1 MKLKE
6 KLHKVFLEKEDI
18 ISEWFSGKIASG
30 DYPFYCSFD
39 IRESDHKLAPV
50 DANMFPA
57 GFNNICQADR
67 EAMGELL
74 EKCAEFK
81 KLNLNTIAVFCEE
94 HTNNPYYWD
103 NVKSL
108 IDLFEGQ
115 GFKAFAILPNQD
127 LDINEIE
134 TASGFK
140 VTIHKI
146 KLNDG
151 ETFLTDGTKL
161 DFILS
166 NNDFSSAFDSW
177 ISEVKTPS
185 LPPLYMGWHKRR
197 KHSFFEI
204 YNDLVNEF
212 AEIIDIDPMSLRV
225 ETEKFNEFNIED
237 KESLSVLSKKVSDMK
252 DDLIAKYN
260 DRGFKDEP
268 YFFVKNSY
276 GTYGL
281 GVVEVKK
288 PEDILSWNY
297 KSRKKMKATKGGGH
311 VSSVIIQE
319 GIPTTLSYEGA
330 PGEAVIYL
338 LGCGLAGG
346 FIRTNKRKG
355 DLDSLNAPGA
365 VFQRMC
371 FSDLEF
377 QRENKLLENV
387 YGTIARI
394 GALAL
399 GLEMQKA
406 KAAQA

>member
-1 MKLKE
+1 MKLKD
-6 KLHKVFLEKEDI
+6 KLHKIFIEKEDLVT
-18 ISEWFSGKIASG
+18 SWFSKQIGSE

-50 DANMFPA
+50 DANLFPA
-57 GFNNICQADR
+57 GFNNICQDDR

-74 EKCAEFK
+74 EKCAQFK
-81 KLNLNTIAVFCEE
+81 DLNLNSIAVFCEE

-103 NVKSL
+103 NVRAL
-108 IDLFEGQ
+108 IDLFEAQ
-115 GFKAFAILPNQD
+115 GFKAYAVLPNQNLD
-127 LDINEIE
+127 LSEVD

-140 VTIHKI
+140 VKIHKVKI
-146 KLNDG
+146 ENGD
-151 ETFLTDGTKL
+151 TFLENGTKL

-166 NNDFSSAFDSW
+166 NNDFSSAFESW
-177 ISEVKTPS
+177 ISEVNTPS
-185 LPPLYMGWHKRR
+185 LPPLNMGWHKRR
-197 KHSFFEI
+197 KHSFFKI
-204 YNDLVNEF
+204 YNRLVDDF
-212 AEIIDIDPMSLRV
+212 AKALEIDPLALRV
-225 ETEKFNEFNIED
+225 ETENYADFNIED
-237 KESLSVLSKKVSDMK
+237 KESLAQLSQRVAVFKE
-252 DDLIAKYN
+252 DLKSKYVQK
-260 DRGFKDEP
+260 GFEDEP

-281 GVVEVKK
+281 GVVEVKN

-297 KSRKKMKATKGGGH
+297 KSRKKMKATKGGGQ

-319 GIPTTLSYEGA
+319 GIPTNLTYEGA

-377 QRENKLLENV
+377 QRENKKLENV

-399 GLEMQKA
+399 GLEMQE
-406 KAAQA
+406 AQTT